1 MNKRKQKLERDMG
14 DFIQMYKL
22 KHYPGH
28 IPNDRKYDRDIEK
41 KTKSMNPSEFDEL
54 INGPYDPIDLE

>member
-14 DFIQMYKL
+14 DFIQKYKR

-28 IPNDRKYDRDIEK
+28 NPNDRKYDRDIEK
-41 KTKSMNPSEFDEL
+41 KSNRWTRPNLMN
-54 INGPYDPIDLE
+54 